1 MTLHEYLKDL
11 DKASIEALA
20 ARCKTSVGQLK
31 QVAYGFRRASPV
43 LAIDLDRETQGTVP
57 CETLRPDID
66 WAYLRE
72 KRHQHESHA
81 ADRRAQLTPN
91 GRRGRRATDP
101 TDAEIQALRECAEQA
116 KAVADRLAG

>member
-43 LAIDLDRETQGTVP
+43 LAIDLDRETQGKVS
-57 CETLRPDID
+57 CEALRPDID

-72 KRHQHESHA
+72 KRHRKQPTE
-81 ADRRAQLTPN
+81 ADRRAHLAPDD
-91 GRRGRRATDP
+91 RRSRRTTDP
-101 TDAEIQALRECAEQA
+101 TDTDIQTLRDCGEKA
-116 KAVADRLAG
+116 KAVAGRLAG

>member
-43 LAIDLDRETQGTVP
+43 LAIDLDRETQGKVS
-57 CETLRPDID
+57 CEVLRPDID

-72 KRHQHESHA
+72 KRHRKQPTE
-81 ADRRAQLTPN
+81 ADRRTQLAPDD
-91 GRRGRRATDP
+91 RRGRRATDP
-101 TDAEIQALRECAEQA
+101 TGTEIQALRECGE
-116 KAVADRLAG
+116 KAVELADRLAG